1 MSTNES
7 SNAREAA
14 ESSSDAKSPV
24 PTTPLTQEQDNN
36 PTEPL
41 TRETPAREPL
51 AEEPAPSPQPQPT
64 PRLQPTPPLQPTP
77 RLQPTPPLQPIP
89 LTPPLEPSYRVERN
103 IDDDEPQQAR
113 IGTVV
118 WGLIVIALAALLV
131 ISTLGWVVLDGTY
144 VLIGLMIGAG
154 AALVIGGL
162 LAARKSA
169 GKPKS
174 PAK

>member
-1 MSTNES
+1 MSTNEP

-14 ESSSDAKSPV
+14 ENSSDAKNPV
-24 PTTPLTQEQDNN
+24 DTTPLTK
-36 PTEPL
+36 
-41 TRETPAREPL
+41 
-51 AEEPAPSPQPQPT
+51 EPAPSP
-64 PRLQPTPPLQPTP
+64 R
-77 RLQPTPPLQPIP
+77 LQPIP
-89 LTPPLEPSYRVERN
+89 LTPPLEPNYRVERT